1 VRQEYQ
7 AQYDGQSGSV
17 RAKPRGTTGSTCNLI
32 EFMNAR
38 FLRRQIIMTVL
49 IFFGGVCIGVSN
61 GGILT
66 GIGLLFVIS
75 GCTVITPIVNLV
87 KI

>member
-1 VRQEYQ
+1 
-7 AQYDGQSGSV
+7 
-17 RAKPRGTTGSTCNLI
+17 
-32 EFMNAR
+32 MNAR
-38 FLRRQIIMTVL
+38 FLRRQIIMAFL
-49 IFFGGVCIGVSN
+49 IFLGGVCIRVSN

>member
-1 VRQEYQ
+1 
-7 AQYDGQSGSV
+7 
-17 RAKPRGTTGSTCNLI
+17 
-32 EFMNAR
+32 MNAR
-38 FLRRQIIMTVL
+38 FLRRQIIMAFL
-49 IFFGGVCIGVSN
+49 IFLGGVCIGVSN
-61 GGILT
+61 GGILI